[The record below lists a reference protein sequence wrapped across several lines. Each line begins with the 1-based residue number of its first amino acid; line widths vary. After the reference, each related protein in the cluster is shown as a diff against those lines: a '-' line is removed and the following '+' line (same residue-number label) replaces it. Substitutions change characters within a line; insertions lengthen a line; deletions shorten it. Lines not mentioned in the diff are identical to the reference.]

1 MVGNFM
7 FLDDSISL
15 FGNYSFVGIVLSAI
29 ILLAIFVLIIKN
41 AVVPFFK
48 KRANGKACAYLCTKR
63 LKSADGYSCRSY
75 YP

>member
-29 ILLAIFVLIIKN
+29 ILLVIFVLIIKN

-48 KRANGKACAYLCTKR
+48 KRAKPQSKPLDSNFYIR
-63 LKSADGYSCRSY
+63 
-75 YP
+75 